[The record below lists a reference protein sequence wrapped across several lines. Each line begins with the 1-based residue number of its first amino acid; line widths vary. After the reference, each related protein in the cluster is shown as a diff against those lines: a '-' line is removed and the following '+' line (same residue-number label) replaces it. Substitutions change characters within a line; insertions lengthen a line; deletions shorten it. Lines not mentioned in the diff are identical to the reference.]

1 MLAGSWRGGRSHDGV
16 GVQAKESAVSEA
28 SAAARWDQTSVD
40 VMIDLDVRRPVPRA
54 GVVPLRHRVVEYRL
68 GRYER
73 FVKPVID
80 RVGAAVLLLALSPV
94 MVLVALMVRFSLGS
108 PAVFRQRRVGRYGE
122 TFTVLKFRT
131 MMDDRRREQRSWP
144 HGERRMRHKT
154 PDDPRIT
161 GVGSTL
167 RRWSLDELPQLV
179 NVLRGEMS
187 LVGPRPEL
195 VELVQRHYQPWQLQ
209 RHLIKPGI
217 TGLWQISARS
227 DGLIYENVDLD
238 LDYVEQVSLRTDLRI
253 LFGTAKALVGR
264 LPGF

>member
-1 MLAGSWRGGRSHDGV
+1 M
-16 GVQAKESAVSEA
+16 SEA
-28 SAAARWDQTSVD
+28 SAATRWNQADVD
-40 VMIDLDVRRPVPRA
+40 IVIDLDRA
-54 GVVPLRHRVVEYRL
+54 RSTAQASVVPLHHRVVHYRL

-80 RVGAAVLLLALSPV
+80 RVGAALLLLMLWPV
-94 MVLVALMVRFSLGS
+94 MVAVALMVRHSLGS
-108 PAVFRQRRVGRYGE
+108 PTVFRQRRVGRYGE
-122 TFTVLKFRT
+122 PFTVLKFRT
-131 MMDDRRREQRSWP
+131 MMDDRRHEQAPWP
-144 HGERRMRHKT
+144 HEDRRMRHKT
-154 PDDPRIT
+154 PNDPRIT
-161 GVGSTL
+161 EVGSIL

-195 VELVQRHYQPWQLQ
+195 VELVERHYQPWQLQ

-217 TGLWQISARS
+217 TGFWQLSSRS

-238 LDYVEQVSLRTDLRI
+238 LDYVERISLWTDLCVLGR
-253 LFGTAKALVGR
+253 TAKTMVGR